1 LLDRCVYYFHKP
13 YNKST
18 SLNITNQEGHKIIIN
33 LNMDFVILKVDY
45 YVKDIRN
52 KNKKGIKRTIDVKFL
67 LAFDILCRE

>member
-1 LLDRCVYYFHKP
+1 
-13 YNKST
+13 
-18 SLNITNQEGHKIIIN
+18 
-33 LNMDFVILKVDY
+33 MDFVILKVDY